1 MVSKKTKDVI
11 LMLILAVLASPFAS
25 LMYYVL
31 TRDTDE
37 KHRPEN

>member
-1 MVSKKTKDVI
+1 MVSKKTKDI
-11 LMLILAVLASPFAS
+11 IIMLVLAILASPFAS

-37 KHRPEN
+37 KHRLEN